1 LTLKNFW
8 IDEIDHVDTATA
20 IVKNTPVYL
29 LNIGILLLYP
39 VIFKAQYAYLLVAVF
54 YSAIAFTVFR
64 PTYEST
70 NINLTITTITLL
82 ASLSVIAMMFADFL
96 VNLVALWICLR
107 FRQALVFLMQLGVM
121 EIKNE
126 TESRFRD

>member
-1 LTLKNFW
+1 VTLKNFW

-29 LNIGILLLYP
+29 INIGILLLYP

-82 ASLSVIAMMFADFL
+82 ATLSVIAMMFADFV

-121 EIKNE
+121 EVNE

>member
-1 LTLKNFW
+1 MTLKNFW

-29 LNIGILLLYP
+29 INIGILLLYP

-82 ASLSVIAMMFADFL
+82 ATLSVIAMMFADFV

>member
-1 LTLKNFW
+1 MTLKNFW

>member
-1 LTLKNFW
+1 MTLKNFW

-29 LNIGILLLYP
+29 INIGILLLYP

-82 ASLSVIAMMFADFL
+82 ASLSVIAMMFADFV

-121 EIKNE
+121 EVNE

>member
-82 ASLSVIAMMFADFL
+82 ATLSVIAMMFADFV

>member
-1 LTLKNFW
+1 MTLKNFW

-82 ASLSVIAMMFADFL
+82 ATLSVIAMMFADFV

-121 EIKNE
+121 EVNE

>member
-1 LTLKNFW
+1 MTLKNFW

-29 LNIGILLLYP
+29 INIGILLLYP

-82 ASLSVIAMMFADFL
+82 ATLSVIAMMFADFV

-121 EIKNE
+121 EVNE

>member
-1 LTLKNFW
+1 MTLKNFW

-29 LNIGILLLYP
+29 INIGILLLYP

-121 EIKNE
+121 EVNE